1 MGQEPKKSRGLQMSL
16 SRAVL
21 VITAAAFASTAAF
34 AGHNGSP
41 IKTHQTPSFTLAQK
55 KEVFVQGNGFST
67 GLTQFAFTPIDS
79 GSTLNCLKVCTISA
93 SATAQ
98 MQTGGADW
106 AICIEVDGSDAEC
119 QYQGVQ
125 SGPSSFVVGNVQ
137 TAVASLPIG
146 NHTVQTFLYTEST
159 SATYQYFSMKY
170 AVNQ

>member
-1 MGQEPKKSRGLQMSL
+1 MSL
-16 SRAVL
+16 SKAVL
-21 VITAAAFASTAAF
+21 FFTAAAFASTAAF
-34 AGHNGSP
+34 AGNNGSP
-41 IKTHQTPSFTLAQK
+41 IKTHQPPSFTLAQK

-67 GLTQFAFTPIDS
+67 SLPQFQFTPIDS

-93 SATAQ
+93 TASAQIQSA
-98 MQTGGADW
+98 GADW

-125 SGPSSFVVGNVQ
+125 AGPSSFVVGNVQ
-137 TAVASLPIG
+137 TAVPSLAIG
-146 NHTVQTFLYTEST
+146 NHTVQTFLYTESA